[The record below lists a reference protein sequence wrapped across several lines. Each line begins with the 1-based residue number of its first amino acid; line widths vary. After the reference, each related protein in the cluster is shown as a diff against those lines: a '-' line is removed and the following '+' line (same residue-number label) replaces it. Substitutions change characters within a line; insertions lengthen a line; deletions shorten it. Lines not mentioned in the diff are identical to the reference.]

1 MSEKAKLSQACH
13 YHIHLENIKVKPNS
27 TILVVDD
34 EVANTTLLGEVLK
47 KAGYGVNSANDG
59 FKAIAACKVRTP
71 DAIVL
76 DLHMPLMG
84 GMEVYNRLRSEEKT
98 ASIPIIFLAA
108 RDKSLPTFSGDDA
121 SNEDIIFKPIE
132 PTELLSRVKSVL
144 KEKALRDELK
154 RKEQQIKELTLTD
167 ALTSLKSSRYLDEF
181 MQIGI
186 RQAKRYSVPM
196 SVVVMELD
204 NHAELAKS
212 LNAQSFDALVSQVGG
227 LVAKQMR
234 ESDIVVRTNTCEF
247 TVVLTCT
254 SKEGAIEVAERLRT
268 SITTSTFAVG
278 ADSKALTCSVGIC
291 QYAKHMDDD
300 GSVLMSHARAA
311 VSHAHASGGNMTLMA
326 E

>member
-1 MSEKAKLSQACH
+1 M
-13 YHIHLENIKVKPNS
+13 KPTS

-34 EVANTTLLGEVLK
+34 ETANTTLLGEVLK
-47 KAGYGVNSANDG
+47 KAGYSVNSANDG

-71 DAIVL
+71 DCIVL

-98 ASIPIIFLAA
+98 AAIPIIFLAA
-108 RDKSLPTFSGDDA
+108 RDKALPSFSGDDA
-121 SNEDIIFKPIE
+121 SNEDIIFKPVE
-132 PTELLSRVKSVL
+132 PNELLSRVKSVL
-144 KEKALRDELK
+144 KEKHLRDELR
-154 RKEQQIKELTLTD
+154 RKEQQLKELSLTD
-167 ALTSLKSSRYLDEF
+167 ALTSLKTSRYLDEF

-196 SVVVMELD
+196 SIVVVALD
-204 NHAELAKS
+204 HHSEVAKS
-212 LNAQSFDALVSQVGG
+212 VGTQSFDAIVSQMAQ

-234 ESDIVVRTNTCEF
+234 ESDIVVRTGTAEF

-254 SKEGAIEVAERLRT
+254 SREGAIEVAERLRT
-268 SITTSTFAVG
+268 SVSESVFAVG
-278 ADSKALTCSVGIC
+278 SESKTLTASVGIC

-311 VSHAHASGGNMTLMA
+311 VNHAHNSGGNMTLMA